1 MSMYENLDLDKM
13 YDELIT
19 NVKKY
24 HPSNDYSQLK
34 KAFDLAVE
42 AHKEQYRKS
51 GEPYIIHP
59 IAVAIILSEL
69 ELDFESIIAGLLHD
83 VIEDTKYSYDDMVKM
98 FSKEIADIVD
108 GVTKLTN
115 LSYQSKADEQAE
127 NYRKMFLAMSTD
139 IRVIIV
145 KISDRLHNMRTL
157 EHMRREKQIEK
168 ASETRDIYIPLAQRL
183 GMAKVKD
190 ELENLAFKYLAPEE
204 YEELNGMIDRR
215 LEAKAEEV
223 SQIVSEIS
231 DILKVAGIRG
241 DVAGRPKH
249 LYSIY
254 RKMVNKNKTLDE
266 IYDLSAVR
274 VLVDNVADCYAVL
287 GLLHEKYKPIY
298 GRFKDYIAVP
308 KVNMYQSLHNT
319 LIGPNGEPFE
329 VQIKTVEMHRV
340 AEYGIAAH
348 WKYKQGKNGQ
358 IERQNEE
365 AKLNWL
371 KEILDWQRE
380 YKDNTEYLDL
390 IKGDL
395 NLFED
400 RVYCF
405 TPQGKVVD
413 LAKGSTPI
421 DFAYAIHSAIGNRM
435 VGARVNKA
443 MSTIDYKLKNGDIV
457 EIITSQNSNGPSR
470 DWLTI
475 VKSTQAKSK
484 INAWFKTVN
493 KEANVVKGKELLEKE
508 AKRKGYSFNELMNVK
523 DLSAVLNKFH
533 FKNWESIYS
542 AVGYSGLKEGQV
554 INRLIEQYKKEHGEE
569 VLTHQNE
576 IELLKSQIEE
586 RERKKENKKEVIRK
600 AKDLSKY
607 AEIKGL
613 GLTPVRLAKCCTPVP
628 GDEISAFVT
637 RGRGAT
643 VHRTDCVNIM
653 SLDSIE
659 RNRVIEAEWPQGI
672 LDKKGVK
679 YSFSISIEA
688 YDKPGVL
695 FGISKVFNEESVD
708 IEALTTH
715 SNGIVSTIQATL
727 KVTSKEHFDRVS
739 KKLLA
744 SEHIYKIERITT

>member
-1 MSMYENLDLDKM
+1 MYEDVNLDKM
-13 YDELIT
+13 YEELIT

-24 HPSNDYSQLK
+24 HPSNDYTQLK

-42 AHKEQYRKS
+42 AHKDQYRKS

-83 VIEDTKYSYDDMVKM
+83 VIEDTKYSYDDMCKL
-98 FSKEIADIVD
+98 FTKEIADIVD

-157 EHMRREKQIEK
+157 EHMKREKQIEK

-190 ELENLAFKYLAPEE
+190 ELENLSFKYLAPEE

-223 SQIVSEIS
+223 SQIVSEIQGLL
-231 DILKVAGIRG
+231 IAAGIRA

-287 GLLHEKYKPIY
+287 GILHEKYKPIY

-319 LIGPNGEPFE
+319 LIGPVGDPFE

-443 MSTIDYKLKNGDIV
+443 MSTFDYKLKNGDIV

-470 DWLTI
+470 DWLNI

-493 KEANVVKGKELLEKE
+493 KEANVSKGKELLEKE
-508 AKRKGYSFNELMNVK
+508 AKRKGYALNDLMNVK
-523 DLSAVLNKFH
+523 DLNAVLNKFH
-533 FKNWESIYS
+533 FKNWEAIYS

-554 INRLIEQYKKEHGEE
+554 VNRLIDQYKKENGEE
-569 VLTHQNE
+569 VLTQQNE

-586 RERKKENKKEVIRK
+586 RERKNENKKDIIRK

-613 GLTPVRLAKCCTPVP
+613 GLTPVRLARCCTPVP

-643 VHRTDCVNIM
+643 VHRTDCVNIIN
-653 SLDSIE
+653 LDSVE
-659 RNRVIEAEWPQGI
+659 RSRVIDAEWPQGI

-679 YSFSISIEA
+679 YSFSICIEA

-695 FGISKVFNEESVD
+695 YGISKVFNEESVD

-715 SNGIVSTIQATL
+715 ANGIVSIINATL
-727 KVTSKEHFDRVS
+727 KVSSKEQFDRVS